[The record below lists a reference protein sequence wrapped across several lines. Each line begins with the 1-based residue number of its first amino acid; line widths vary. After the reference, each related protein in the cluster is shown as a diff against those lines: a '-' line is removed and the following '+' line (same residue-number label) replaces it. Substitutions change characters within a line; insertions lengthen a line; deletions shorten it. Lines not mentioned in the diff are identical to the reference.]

1 MALRTF
7 LAGMTL
13 LAIAASAPAQEPP
26 EVDEEA
32 FAAWRADCLA
42 QRRSDCDS
50 VEAFLAETRPRDSDV
65 RVRPRWKP
73 KPFPPPVAPP
83 PEPAP
88 VPEPPRTNSR

>member
-1 MALRTF
+1 MALRAF

-13 LAIAASAPAQEPP
+13 LAITASAPAQEAP
-26 EVDEEA
+26 VDEEA
-32 FAAWRADCLA
+32 FAAWRAECLA

-50 VEAFLAETRPRDSDV
+50 VEAFLAETRPRESDV
-65 RVRPRWKP
+65 RVRPRWEP

-88 VPEPPRTNSR
+88 VLEPAPMTRPR